1 MELGRAPG
9 FVIHKDGVLRF
20 GSRLCV
26 FEVDDLKR
34 DVMTKAHQT
43 AYIVHPGSNKMYRDL
58 RE

>member
-1 MELGRAPG
+1 
-9 FVIHKDGVLRF
+9 VLRF

-34 DVMTKAHQT
+34 DVMMKAHQT
-43 AYIVHPGSNKMYRDL
+43 AYTVHPGSNKMYRDL